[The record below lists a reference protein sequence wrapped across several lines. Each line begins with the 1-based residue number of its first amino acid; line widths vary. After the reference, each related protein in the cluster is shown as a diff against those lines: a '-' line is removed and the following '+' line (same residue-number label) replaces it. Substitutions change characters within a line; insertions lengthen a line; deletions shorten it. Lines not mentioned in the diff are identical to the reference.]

1 MWLSKHEYKFLIYS
15 FIIYDAYL
23 YVMYIWVTLY
33 LDTLIEV
40 YASIIYDKLLI
51 MYVPLYMYTLL
62 YIITQL

>member
-1 MWLSKHEYKFLIYS
+1 
-15 FIIYDAYL
+15 
-23 YVMYIWVTLY
+23 MYILVTLY